1 MNPRS
6 VKGRWLEAEEVRTVA
21 DLRIMHSKV
30 GELWQICH
38 ALRER
43 HDESDIVAYAD
54 VKVLADDIRKVD
66 ELYLWFVSL
75 KEEAEGRRKRRSG
88 E

>member
-6 VKGRWLEAEEVRTVA
+6 VKGRWLEVEEVRTVA
-21 DLRIMHSKV
+21 DLRIMHAKV
-30 GELWQICH
+30 AELWQICQS
-38 ALRER
+38 LRER
-43 HDESDIVAYAD
+43 HDESAIVAYAD
-54 VKVLADDIRKVD
+54 LKVLGDDIRKVD

-75 KEEAEGRRKRRSG
+75 KDEADRRGKRRSG